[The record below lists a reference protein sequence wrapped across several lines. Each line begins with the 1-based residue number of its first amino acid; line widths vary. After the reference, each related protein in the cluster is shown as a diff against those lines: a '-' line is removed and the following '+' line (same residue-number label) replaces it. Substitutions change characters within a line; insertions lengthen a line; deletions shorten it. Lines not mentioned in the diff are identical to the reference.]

1 MNLRANDAVLVAAK
15 RTAIGRA
22 FKGSLVDHRGDDLAA
37 LAIRAALA
45 EVPQLKA
52 SEVEDLILGCA
63 QPAGEQGYNMAR
75 PVTLL
80 AGLNQ
85 AAGTTVN
92 RYCASSLQALR
103 MAFHAI
109 RAGEAHVQVAA
120 GVEAISR
127 YAHGK
132 ADGMEGTKNERFSQA
147 ETELPD
153 VYLAMGET
161 AERVADT
168 FEVSRDRMDDYALE
182 SQRRA
187 GAAIKGGVFEREIV
201 PVTLA
206 DGRVFDRDESPRP
219 STTRDGL
226 AGLKPVFR
234 EQGRVTAGNACPLND
249 GAAATVVMSGRRV
262 QELEIQPRAR
272 IIASAVSAVDPTLMG
287 VGPIESTRRVL
298 TLAGMTM
305 ADVDR
310 VELNEAFA
318 AQVIPSMDALSIPHE
333 RLNVRGGAL
342 ALGHPFGMTG
352 ARLVTTLLHTL
363 EDQDLEIGL
372 ATLCVGGGQGM
383 ALLLQRL

>member
-1 MNLRANDAVLVAAK
+1 
-15 RTAIGRA
+15 
-22 FKGSLVDHRGDDLAA
+22 
-37 LAIRAALA
+37 
-45 EVPQLKA
+45 
-52 SEVEDLILGCA
+52 
-63 QPAGEQGYNMAR
+63 
-75 PVTLL
+75 
-80 AGLNQ
+80 
-85 AAGTTVN
+85 
-92 RYCASSLQALR
+92 

-120 GVEAISR
+120 GVEAIRR
-127 YAHGK
+127 YAYGK
-132 ADGMEGTKNERFSQA
+132 ADGMEGTKNERFSQT
-147 ETELPD
+147 ETQLPD

-161 AERVADT
+161 AERVAGA
-168 FEVSRDRMDDYALE
+168 FEVSRDQMDDYALE

-187 GAAIKGGVFEREIV
+187 GVAIKGGVFEREIV

-206 DGRVFDRDESPRP
+206 DGRVFERDESPRP
-219 STTRDGL
+219 STTREGL
-226 AGLKPVFR
+226 AGLRTAFR

-249 GAAATVVMSGRRV
+249 GAAATVVMSGRRA
-262 QELEIQPRAR
+262 QELQIQPRAR

-298 TLAGMTM
+298 ALAGMTM

-318 AQVIPSMDALSIPHE
+318 AQVIPSMEALSIPHE

-352 ARLVTTLLHTL
+352 ARLVTTLLHIL
-363 EDQDLEIGL
+363 EDDDQEIGL

-383 ALLLQRL
+383 ALLVQRL